1 MTEVGSISGSWGQH
15 NPWGHLL
22 ALCLSREQK
31 WVRLSQ
37 RLSVFISV
45 GSLSALEDLAILCG
59 LGYSLKSRIASYP
72 SLLCIVDRRFPL
84 VIHTGHAFLSPEKI
98 VKLVASD
105 FLMVGTRVPPYVS
118 VSSDM
123 LGYFHIKEA
132 TQQYS
137 GVLLLVSHMH
147 FCTRSLSSLVVFTTS
162 RIEKGIKIRYVVKKI
177 SYRA

>member
-1 MTEVGSISGSWGQH
+1 
-15 NPWGHLL
+15 
-22 ALCLSREQK
+22 
-31 WVRLSQ
+31 
-37 RLSVFISV
+37 
-45 GSLSALEDLAILCG
+45 
-59 LGYSLKSRIASYP
+59 
-72 SLLCIVDRRFPL
+72 
-84 VIHTGHAFLSPEKI
+84 